1 LRTASFVSSLQFF
14 FRELTVSILVKLL
27 NEFCLTFFFALSNF
41 RMILEPIFAHGLLL
55 IVGKLTVV
63 VLVVLL
69 QNFGTLSF
77 VFLLKIFVDRL
88 DFVFGKLAILISIIF
103 FKDELFTKDEHAKL
117 FRIHARSLL
126 RTALLRTCLRTTRTL
141 LETIAMARTTR
152 TAVTFR
158 TSLSRSR
165 LISWGLRCR
174 SCILRECTWH

>member
-27 NEFCLTFFFALSNF
+27 NEFSLTFFFSLGNF
-41 RMILEPIFAHGLLL
+41 RMILEPIFMHGFLF

-69 QNFGTLSF
+69 QDFSALSF
-77 VFLLKIFVDRL
+77 CFLLEIFIDRF
-88 DFVFGKLAILISIIF
+88 DFIVGKLAVLIGIVF
-103 FKDELFTKDEHAKL
+103 FKNKLFTENENAKH

-126 RTALLRTCLRTTRTL
+126 VLSLRTTRTL

-152 TAVTFR
+152 AAVTFR

-174 SCILRECTWH
+174 SCILRESTWH